1 MSDQCAVPQV
11 VPVTSL
17 TEYFRDS
24 LHSALGRQQL
34 AVGDHTQHYIVNVL
48 TLFARSEALFE
59 PTADGLRLK
68 PLVAMLS
75 EALAAPTLTERQR
88 GLQRLG
94 DVSLF
99 IAGFFA
105 RSFARKLVDIDY
117 HISLG
122 AQAYSTLA
130 DTDRSRRG
138 AVLGRVFAELAGKFQ
153 PLVDALNEISETSCV
168 KSDAEALRLY
178 ELWIRTGSRRSWR
191 RLRGLGVLPAPAG
204 QRAH

>member
-1 MSDQCAVPQV
+1 MSDPCEAAQV
-11 VPVTSL
+11 LPVSSL

-24 LHSALGRQQL
+24 LHSALQKQQL
-34 AVGDHTQHYIVNVL
+34 AVGDHTQHYVVNVL

-59 PTADGLRLK
+59 QTADGWRLK
-68 PLVAMLS
+68 PLAGMLS
-75 EALAAPTLTERQR
+75 EALAAPSLAERQR

-105 RSFARKLVDIDY
+105 RSFARKLVNIDY

-153 PLVDALNEISETSCV
+153 PLVDALNEISESSCSQSNRDV
-168 KSDAEALRLY
+168 LRLY
-178 ELWIRTGSRRSWR
+178 EVWIRTGSRRSWR
-191 RLRGLGVLPAPAG
+191 MLRELGVLPAPAG

>member
-1 MSDQCAVPQV
+1 MANVL
-11 VPVTSL
+11 PVTSL

-24 LHSALGRQQL
+24 LNAALCKQRL
-34 AVGDHTQHYIVNVL
+34 SVDDHTRHYVVNVL
-48 TLFARSEALFE
+48 TLFARTESLFE
-59 PTADGLRLK
+59 RSAEGCRLK
-68 PLVAMLS
+68 PLVVMLS
-75 EALAAPTLTERQR
+75 EALAAPTLAERQR

-117 HISLG
+117 HISMG

-130 DTDRSRRG
+130 DTARGRRG

-153 PLVDALNEISETSCV
+153 PLVDALNEISESSCSHSNADV
-168 KSDAEALRLY
+168 LRLY

-191 RLRGLGVLPAPAG
+191 LLRGLGVLPQPAG